1 MADIKNCEC
10 CGAEVKTRYS
20 FRFPNSNNK
29 DTTKYICKTCHERLR
44 VIINE
49 FISTVDSYIK
59 STEETYPVIYPD
71 IMNEEVTRYIGYN
84 DYRRL
89 EKEINNFIE
98 SGGI

>member
-1 MADIKNCEC
+1 MAVKNCEC
-10 CGAEVKTRYS
+10 CGAEVNTRYP
-20 FRFPNSNNK
+20 FRYPNSNNK

-49 FISTVDSYIK
+49 FMGTIDSYLK
-59 STEETYPVIYPD
+59 KTEEHYPVIYPD
-71 IMNEEVTRYIGYN
+71 IMNEEVTRYISYN
-84 DYRRL
+84 DYRNL